1 LIKLPKWSP
10 LVKAGHANDTSPI
23 DPDWLFYKAAAIS
36 RQIYISK
43 SINVGIGSLK
53 TFFGKKKRNG
63 VRPPKFTKA
72 GGKVIREVVTQLKKN
87 GYVENYA
94 NQDGHTFGLVLT
106 KTGRA
111 ELDKIA
117 TRIIKERATK
127 A

>member
-1 LIKLPKWSP
+1 MKK
-10 LVKAGHANDTSPI
+10 
-23 DPDWLFYKAAAIS
+23 
-36 RQIYISK
+36 Q
-43 SINVGIGSLK
+43 GS
-53 TFFGKKKRNG
+53 
-63 VRPPKFTKA
+63 VRPPKFTKS

-94 NQDGHTFGLVLT
+94 NQDGNTFGLVLT

-117 TRIIKERATK
+117 TRLIKERAAKT

>member
-1 LIKLPKWSP
+1 M
-10 LVKAGHANDTSPI
+10 G
-23 DPDWLFYKAAAIS
+23 
-36 RQIYISK
+36 
-43 SINVGIGSLK
+43 
-53 TFFGKKKRNG
+53 G

-94 NQDGHTFGLVLT
+94 NQDGNTFGLVLT

-117 TRIIKERATK
+117 TRLIKERAAKT